1 MARVH
6 LCKCH
11 YFFAVGYGD
20 LFPATLATKMVSL
33 VEAFSGVTMT
43 SYFLVLLSRKNQ
55 TNRPDF
61 RNRKPGR
68 FLYCNLQGKVEIA
81 ENILFLYG
89 RTS

>member
-1 MARVH
+1 MPNIFNYNSSDFNIRNGILCNTMFTISRSKWMARVH

-43 SYFLVLLSRKNQ
+43 SYFLVLLSRKVI
-55 TNRPDF
+55 R
-61 RNRKPGR
+61 
-68 FLYCNLQGKVEIA
+68 
-81 ENILFLYG
+81 
-89 RTS
+89 